1 MLEDSKRLEFL
12 DALDDPSIKWHAVQ
26 SMDFGVLDKIL
37 NEGLPASHQ
46 SEDGNWWQVCVSRS
60 PGSTAK
66 DGELYNS
73 FLRYTMEPA
82 RFAVAIR
89 TDKSHR
95 PEQWFFQ
102 DEQITT
108 QRTPPADIVAVVAN
122 DRTLASPLSAAE
134 VDGLQIN
141 SGNRE
146 YFEGNLEWM
155 HKVCGEVIAKEF
167 REKWAGAGVGNDRIQ
182 RLMLREIGSHIRTSD
197 RGSSTV
203 ADAIKDCIVRAGS
216 SATLFS
222 WDDQTKQALES
233 ITEQLRAGQ
242 AITLPLKDL
251 VQNWRSQQAIAA
263 AARLLTPTSNVSN
276 QAATSSGSSVQ
287 SWRPQQAI
295 AAVARRLRPQSGR
308 KAL

>member
-37 NEGLPASHQ
+37 HEGLPASYQ
-46 SEDGNWWQVCVSRS
+46 SEDGEWWQVCVSRS

-66 DGELYNS
+66 EGKLYNS
-73 FLRYTMEPA
+73 FLRYTMESS

-95 PEQWFFQ
+95 PERWFFQ

-108 QRTPPADIVAVVAN
+108 QRTPPADIVAVAVN
-122 DRTLASPLSAAE
+122 DRTLASSLSAVE

-141 SGNRE
+141 TINRE

-155 HKVCGEVIAKEF
+155 HKVCGEVAAKEF
-167 REKWAGAGVGNDRIQ
+167 REKWAGAGVGNGRVQKI
-182 RLMLREIGSHIRTSD
+182 MLREVESHMHTS
-197 RGSSTV
+197 GGGISTV

-216 SATLFS
+216 SATLLS

-233 ITEQLRAGQ
+233 ITERLSAGQ
-242 AITLPLKDL
+242 AITSSLKEL
-251 VQNWRSQQAIAA
+251 VQSRRSQQAIAA
-263 AARLLTPTSNVSN
+263 AARLPTSINNTSN
-276 QAATSSGSSVQ
+276 QAAVFSGSSASPVTRLGDRLK
-287 SWRPQQAI
+287 SFVRKP
-295 AAVARRLRPQSGR
+295 ARRL
-308 KAL
+308 